1 MSSGSLAA
9 LSGRFL
15 LQLAEEVKC
24 SVMDNVRQVT
34 VGDYKT
40 AFDPKTHEI
49 DETDTDRQDSTAER
63 HRKDSKI

>member
-1 MSSGSLAA
+1 MRSGSLAA

-40 AFDPKTHEI
+40 AFDPKTHE
-49 DETDTDRQDSTAER
+49 TDTDRQDSTAEK